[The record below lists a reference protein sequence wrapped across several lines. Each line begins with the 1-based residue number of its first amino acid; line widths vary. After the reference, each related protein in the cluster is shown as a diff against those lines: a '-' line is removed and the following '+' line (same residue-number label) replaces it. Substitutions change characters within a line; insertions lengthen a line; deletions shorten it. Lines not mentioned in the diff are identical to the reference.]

1 LQAIVPYSYLH
12 RRAGAHG
19 WQTRDTPFIIGKSE
33 LFCPDMSI
41 SVRGERLSHL
51 PKGYFFKK
59 VIEALADPWCAFRE
73 SREAT
78 SDTFIEQRSHAILL
92 LLIDFQTYSCS
103 LESLACQHTFADHYG
118 QEMGSNYKDACICN
132 NVCRS
137 PTNPDGF
144 ILTAV
149 AENGVSSHIILVRGA
164 TLVP

>member
-1 LQAIVPYSYLH
+1 MFHLTWSLKYLIVRRSLQAIVPYSYLH

-78 SDTFIEQRSHAILL
+78 SDTFIEQRRPSHTVIADQFTDVLL
-92 LLIDFQTYSCS
+92 FIEIAS
-103 LESLACQHTFADHYG
+103 LSTHFC
-118 QEMGSNYKDACICN
+118 
-132 NVCRS
+132 
-137 PTNPDGF
+137 
-144 ILTAV
+144 
-149 AENGVSSHIILVRGA
+149 
-164 TLVP
+164 